1 MTRVH
6 IVGAAGYAAGDLIFF
21 LDRHPQVE
29 LVTLES
35 ESAAGSA
42 VRDAF
47 RALAHIDRCF
57 DGSGATAAACRPG
70 DVVILA
76 GESEKA
82 RHLAPQFLAGG
93 ARVIDL
99 SDAFRTGAAQ
109 PEAVYGLCERYRDQI
124 ARAQLV
130 ANPGCYP
137 TAALLAVMP
146 LAPFRSKIANIVIDA
161 KSGISGAGR
170 SPKLGSM
177 YAEVEGDVRVYG
189 IPSHRHGKEIEQEL
203 RALGLDAPFVF
214 TPHVVPLTRGMLVDA
229 YAVWRD
235 GKLPDEAEIKAAFEK
250 AYGGS
255 SFIEIL
261 DAPRVPYLPALAG
274 TNDTQIALS
283 VRGGVVHVIAG
294 NDNLGKGAAGQAVQN
309 LNIMCGYPEE
319 AGLGARIPVV

>member
-6 IVGAAGYAAGDLIFF
+6 IVGSAGYAAGDLIHY
-21 LDRHPQVE
+21 LDRHPHVE

-35 ESAAGSA
+35 ESAAGTA

-47 RALAHIDRCF
+47 RSLPHVDRNF
-57 DGSGATAAACRPG
+57 DGGGSAAENCRAG
-70 DVVILA
+70 DIVILA

-82 RHLAPQFLAGG
+82 RRLAPQFLAAG

-99 SDAFRTGAAQ
+99 SDAFRSATADSR
-109 PEAVYGLCERYRDQI
+109 AVYGFPERYRDQI
-124 ARAQLV
+124 ASAQLV

-137 TAALLAVMP
+137 TASLLAVLP
-146 LAPFRSKIANIVIDA
+146 LAQFTDRISNVILDA

-177 YAEVEGDVRVYG
+177 YAEVEGDVHAYG
-189 IPSHRHGKEIEQEL
+189 IPSHRHGNEIGQEL
-203 RALGLDAPFVF
+203 RALGIDAPFVF
-214 TPHVVPLTRGMLVDA
+214 TPHVVPMTRGMLVDA
-229 YAVWRD
+229 YTILREPI
-235 GKLPDEAEIKAAFEK
+235 GEDEIRAAFLKVYAADPFVEV
-250 AYGGS
+250 
-255 SFIEIL
+255 L

-274 TNDTQIALS
+274 TNDTQIAID
-283 VRGGVVHVIAG
+283 VRGSVVHTLAG
-294 NDNLGKGAAGQAVQN
+294 NDNLGKGAAGQAVQC

>member
-6 IVGAAGYAAGDLIFF
+6 IVGAAGYAAGDLIHY
-21 LDRHPQVE
+21 LDQHPHIE
-29 LVTLES
+29 LTTLES
-35 ESAAGSA
+35 ASAAGTA
-42 VRDAF
+42 VRDTF
-47 RALAHIDRCF
+47 RLLPHVDYVFAPS
-57 DGSGATAAACRPG
+57 GSAAEACQAG

-82 RHLAPQFLAGG
+82 LELAPTFIAAG

-99 SDAFRTGAAQ
+99 SDAFRDTTAH
-109 PEAVYGLCERYRDQI
+109 PTAVYGLPERYRDQI

-137 TAALLAVMP
+137 TAALLAALP
-146 LAPFRSKIANIVIDA
+146 LAHFADRISNLIIDA

-170 SPKLGSM
+170 SPKLGSL
-177 YAEVEGDVRVYG
+177 YAEVDGDVRVYG
-189 IPSHRHGKEIEQEL
+189 VPSHRHGKEIGQEL
-203 RALGLDAPFVF
+203 HALGLGMPFAF
-214 TPHVVPLTRGMLVDA
+214 TPHVVPLTRGMLADV
-229 YAVWRD
+229 YAVLRAPLTED
-235 GKLPDEAEIKAAFEK
+235 DIRAAFNK
-250 AYGGS
+250 MYAANP
-255 SFIEIL
+255 FVEIL

-283 VRGGVVHVIAG
+283 VRGGVAHVMAG

>member
-6 IVGAAGYAAGDLIFF
+6 IVGASGYAAGELIRF
-21 LDRHPQVE
+21 LDRHPHVE

-35 ESAAGSA
+35 ASAAGTA

-47 RALAHIDRCF
+47 RGLPHADYVFEGSGTALAV
-57 DGSGATAAACRPG
+57 CRAG

-82 RHLAPQFLAGG
+82 RELAPQFVAAG

-99 SDAFRTGAAQ
+99 SDAFRA
-109 PEAVYGLCERYRDQI
+109 EAVYGLPERYREQI
-124 ARAQLV
+124 AGARLV

-137 TAALLAVMP
+137 TAALLALLP
-146 LAPFRSKIANIVIDA
+146 LASFARDIATIVLDA

-170 SPKLGSM
+170 TPKLGSM
-177 YAEVEGDVRVYG
+177 YAEVDADVRTYG

-203 RALGLDAPFVF
+203 RALGIDAPFVF

-229 YAVWRD
+229 YVVPR
-235 GKLPDEAEIKAAFEK
+235 KPIDETDVRAAFVK
-250 AYGGS
+250 AYAGNP
-255 SFIEIL
+255 FVEVL
-261 DAPRVPYLPALAG
+261 DPPRVPYLPALAC
-274 TNDTQIALS
+274 TNDTQIALN
-283 VRGGVVHVIAG
+283 VRAGIIHIVAG

-319 AGLGARIPVV
+319 TGLGTRIPVV